1 MRNKVNVGAGL
12 DPPVIYCI
20 DLLWRDGQDPTYSK
34 MKSNYFIF
42 KSVKRD
48 GFVAIEKS
56 RIDAILKK
64 YENPEESL
72 IAVLQDVQ
80 AVDGYISRESVEY
93 ITEISG
99 IPSARIMGVASFYA
113 GFRLKPVGKYRI
125 MVCMGTACHVNGA
138 ERVGDTVKRVLGIEE
153 GDVTEDGL
161 FSWEEVACLGCCSIS
176 PAMMINDTAYGKL
189 TPDKVTDIINS
200 IREGENK

>member
-1 MRNKVNVGAGL
+1 M
-12 DPPVIYCI
+12 
-20 DLLWRDGQDPTYSK
+20 
-34 MKSNYFIF
+34 
-42 KSVKRD
+42 KRD
-48 GFVAIEKS
+48 GFMAITKS
-56 RIDAILKK
+56 QIDAILKK

-80 AVDGYISRESVEY
+80 AIDGYISRESVET
-93 ITEISG
+93 ITELSG

-189 TPDKVTDIINS
+189 TPDMVTEIINT
-200 IREGENK
+200 IREEEQK

>member
-1 MRNKVNVGAGL
+1 MAITKSQ
-12 DPPVIYCI
+12 I
-20 DLLWRDGQDPTYSK
+20 DD
-34 MKSNYFIF
+34 
-42 KSVKRD
+42 
-48 GFVAIEKS
+48 
-56 RIDAILKK
+56 ILEK

-80 AVDGYISRESVEY
+80 RIDGYISRESVEF
-93 ITEISG
+93 ITELSG

-138 ERVGDTVKRVLGIEE
+138 ERVGDTVKRELGIEA
-153 GDVTEDGL
+153 GDVTDDGL

-189 TPDKVTDIINS
+189 TPDKVVSIINS
-200 IREGENK
+200 IREGEAK